1 MGEAEQRVRRVL
13 QLKVRALGDPKQ
25 FIALMNNAKPFYQAL
40 GGTRVRILQNV
51 DEPAQFAIEV
61 EYEADAGIE
70 LNRSKFASDPM
81 LRTMLQGWRAMLAG
95 SAEMDV
101 FEDVTG

>member
-1 MGEAEQRVRRVL
+1 MAEAEQRVRRVL
-13 QLKVRALGDPKQ
+13 QIKIRALGDPKQ

-51 DEPAQFAIEV
+51 DEPAQLAIEV
-61 EYEADAGIE
+61 EYEAAAALE
-70 LNRSKFASDPM
+70 LNRQKIAGDPM
-81 LRTMLQGWRAMLAG
+81 LRTMLQGWRSMLAG

-101 FEDVTG
+101 YEDVTG